1 VCIHCGKHILTDFT
15 VQITYKH
22 IHNCHKTPPY
32 NYLAV
37 LITLSL
43 SISGVKL
50 LSLRPTLLGLLFLGG
65 LGEREIE
72 EEYRLRLAGGGERE
86 SEGDLRRGGGE
97 REIGLARLGGGVGER
112 ESDRTRRGGERESDR
127 GRRGG
132 ERERDSDL
140 GRPARGGGGGGL
152 SSYLIL
158 PPLPA
163 GASSGCRRPG
173 GGGGGGEEL
182 RRRRVGGGESSRLE
196 LRGGLASL
204 RFNASCFLSLVFV
217 LDYDV
222 NGGLT
227 YNILPSSSA
236 FPSLH
241 IPSS

>member
-72 EEYRLRLAGGGERE
+72 EEYRLRLAGG
-86 SEGDLRRGGGE
+86 
-97 REIGLARLGGGVGER
+97 GER

>member
-1 VCIHCGKHILTDFT
+1 MQDCILTDCT
-15 VQITYKH
+15 VARITYKH
-22 IHNCHKTPPY
+22 IHNCHKIPPY

-37 LITLSL
+37 LTTLSL
-43 SISGVKL
+43 STSGVKL
-50 LSLRPTLLGLLFLGG
+50 LSLRPTLLGLLFLDG
-65 LGEREIE
+65 LGEREME

-127 GRRGG
+127 ARRGG

-140 GRPARGGGGGGL
+140 GRPARGGGGGL

-158 PPLPA
+158 PPLPT

-173 GGGGGGEEL
+173 GAGGGGEEL
-182 RRRRVGGGESSRLE
+182 RRRRVGGGESSRRE

-204 RFNASCFLSLVFV
+204 RFNASCFLSSVIV
-217 LDYDV
+217 LDR
-222 NGGLT
+222 
-227 YNILPSSSA
+227 
-236 FPSLH
+236 
-241 IPSS
+241 

>member
-1 VCIHCGKHILTDFT
+1 MQNRILTDLT

-37 LITLSL
+37 LTTLSL

-50 LSLRPTLLGLLFLGG
+50 LSLRLTLLGLLFLGG
-65 LGEREIE
+65 LGEREMD

-97 REIGLARLGGGVGER
+97 REIGLARLVGGVGER
-112 ESDRTRRGGERESDR
+112 ESDRA
-127 GRRGG
+127 RRGG

-140 GRPARGGGGGGL
+140 GRPDRGGDGGL

-182 RRRRVGGGESSRLE
+182 RRRRVGGGDSSRRE

-204 RFNASCFLSLVFV
+204 RFNASCFLSSV
-217 LDYDV
+217 LALDNEV
-222 NGGLT
+222 RG
-227 YNILPSSSA
+227 
-236 FPSLH
+236 
-241 IPSS
+241 